1 MFLRIFLFLVILV
14 IVNILL
20 LHSFYLK
27 KFIVYGL
34 EKTTEREVSIGKV
47 EIDLNNFSIIIKNI
61 KIFNAKDF
69 KEEFF
74 FTCKKII
81 VHPAYNTL
89 FKNIVEFQNLS
100 FYEPKINLE
109 INKQFSIKKVDEEIK
124 DNISEAEKSL
134 PSYKPKIYPK
144 KQNDRNI
151 IIKKIF
157 TFNPKANFKYASI
170 YEIKNLSLS
179 DMEIYDIGN
188 TQDSK
193 MHFKEVF
200 KLILLDLYFR
210 IPDFKIKQELKKI
223 YKL

>member
-14 IVNILL
+14 IINILL
-20 LHSFYLK
+20 FNPFYLK

-81 VHPAYNTL
+81 VHPEYNTL
-89 FKNIVEFQNLS
+89 LKNVVEFRNLS

-170 YEIKNLSLS
+170 YEIKNLGLS